1 MSNHDNEKI
10 AKQSQEEVVVS
21 KNIAVSFNDSR
32 HSDDLKST
40 AINLFRKK
48 EKKKK
53 AELVWPLKDINFTGY
68 QGEILGIIG
77 SNGAGKT
84 TLSKII
90 TGILQ
95 QDEGTMHVDGNVTAL
110 FSFGMGFNKEL
121 TGRENV
127 YLNGM
132 MLGINK
138 QLINDYIEDIHEFSE
153 IGQFFDQPMKYY
165 SSGMK
170 ARLGFSVASH
180 LQPEILILD
189 EALNTGDVKFG
200 SKAAEK
206 LKQLVANAK
215 MVIIVTHS
223 LRYAQK
229 NCDRLIW
236 LDNGYVK
243 EIGDPKTVIEHYK
256 ETVPVVARKKQKRSL
271 NVSKTETTVG
281 KKTVVKAENVGVS
294 FRLQNKKEDY
304 WALRNVNFDIKE
316 GEVVGIIG
324 HNGAGKSTLCKAITN
339 ILKPDEGTLTV
350 TGQTSSLL
358 GYGTGFNAQLTGAD
372 NIFLNAMLL
381 GIPKERV
388 AEKFDEIIEFSGI
401 KKAID
406 KPVKHYSAGMKS
418 RLGFSIAAILKPDVF
433 IVDEALSTGDL
444 AFQEKASLRIQEMME
459 HAKAVII
466 VSHSMGFVEKV
477 CTRGIWMEQGQVKF
491 DGAAEEAVAKYREAM
506 GVKKKAVKQNK
517 NKGTA
522 KARPK
527 QVTVKKSVKAETA
540 KPKAQDTNKTGQKQ
554 TTASNN
560 MVKAEAA
567 PPKAQ
572 AVNKYPQIKTAPS
585 KKEAALET
593 ETASNPKQNQ
603 DTQKQTEQVQTV
615 GLKTRSE
622 RRELLNKEIQNEA
635 YVEETALPKTRGER
649 RALQLRNLREQ
660 IEKEESFPKSRADRK
675 ERRRRKLPKQTEEV
689 EAKAPKTRA
698 ERKTLNK

>member
-10 AKQSQEEVVVS
+10 EKQSKEEVVVS
-21 KNIAVSFNDSR
+21 KNVAVSFHDNR
-32 HSDDLKST
+32 HADDLKST
-40 AINLFRKK
+40 IINLFRKK
-48 EKKKK
+48 EKRKK
-53 AELVWPLKDINFTGY
+53 AEKVWPLKDITFSGY

-90 TGILQ
+90 TGILE
-95 QDEGTMHVDGNVTAL
+95 QDQGTMHVDGNVTAL

-138 QLINDYIEDIHEFSE
+138 QLIHDYIEDIHAFSE

-180 LQPEILILD
+180 LQPEVLILD

-200 SKAAEK
+200 RKAAEK

-215 MVIIVTHS
+215 IVIIVTHS

-236 LDNGYVK
+236 LDNGHVK

-256 ETVPVVARKKQKRSL
+256 ETVPPVARQKRQKRSL
-271 NVSKTETTVG
+271 NVTKTETNVG
-281 KKTVVKAENVGVS
+281 KKSIVTAENVGVS
-294 FRLQNKKEDY
+294 FKLQNKKEDY
-304 WALRNVNFDIKE
+304 WALRNVSFDIKE

-350 TGQTSSLL
+350 NGQTSSLL
-358 GYGTGFNAQLTGAD
+358 GYGTGFNAQLTGTD
-372 NIFLNAMLL
+372 NIYLNAMLL

-388 AEKFDEIIEFSGI
+388 DEKYDEIIEFSGI

-444 AFQEKASLRIQEMME
+444 AFQEKASVRIQEMMD

-491 DGAAEEAVAKYREAM
+491 DGTAEEAVAKYREAM
-506 GVKKKAVKQNK
+506 GVQKK
-517 NKGTA
+517 
-522 KARPK
+522 
-527 QVTVKKSVKAETA
+527 TVKKNTGIVNAKQPVKANAA
-540 KPKAQDTNKTGQKQ
+540 KIKNVEQK
-554 TTASNN
+554 
-560 MVKAEAA
+560 
-567 PPKAQ
+567 
-572 AVNKYPQIKTAPS
+572 
-585 KKEAALET
+585 
-593 ETASNPKQNQ
+593 
-603 DTQKQTEQVQTV
+603 
-615 GLKTRSE
+615 
-622 RRELLNKEIQNEA
+622 
-635 YVEETALPKTRGER
+635 
-649 RALQLRNLREQ
+649 
-660 IEKEESFPKSRADRK
+660 
-675 ERRRRKLPKQTEEV
+675 
-689 EAKAPKTRA
+689 
-698 ERKTLNK
+698 

>member
-1 MSNHDNEKI
+1 MLKHVLQASADELSCDKRGFIMSNHDNEKI
-10 AKQSQEEVVVS
+10 EKQSKEEVVVS
-21 KNIAVSFNDSR
+21 KNVAVSFHDNR
-32 HSDDLKST
+32 HADDLKST
-40 AINLFRKK
+40 IINLFRKK
-48 EKKKK
+48 EKRKK
-53 AELVWPLKDINFTGY
+53 AEKVWPLKDITFSGY

-90 TGILQ
+90 TGILE
-95 QDEGTMHVDGNVTAL
+95 QDQGTMHVDGNVTAL

-138 QLINDYIEDIHEFSE
+138 QLIHDYIEDIHAFSE

-180 LQPEILILD
+180 LQPEVLILD

-200 SKAAEK
+200 RKAAEK

-215 MVIIVTHS
+215 IVIIVTHS

-236 LDNGYVK
+236 LDNGHVK

-256 ETVPVVARKKQKRSL
+256 ETVPPVARQKRQKRSL
-271 NVSKTETTVG
+271 NVTKTETNVG
-281 KKTVVKAENVGVS
+281 KKSIVTAENVGVS
-294 FRLQNKKEDY
+294 FKLQNKKEDY
-304 WALRNVNFDIKE
+304 WALRNVSFDIKE

-350 TGQTSSLL
+350 NGQTSSLL
-358 GYGTGFNAQLTGAD
+358 GYGTGFNAQLTGTD
-372 NIFLNAMLL
+372 NIYLNAMLL

-388 AEKFDEIIEFSGI
+388 DEKYDEIIEFSGI

-444 AFQEKASLRIQEMME
+444 AFQEKASVRIQEMMD

-491 DGAAEEAVAKYREAM
+491 DGTAEEAVAKYREAM
-506 GVKKKAVKQNK
+506 GVQKK
-517 NKGTA
+517 
-522 KARPK
+522 
-527 QVTVKKSVKAETA
+527 TVKKNTGIVNAKQPVKANAA
-540 KPKAQDTNKTGQKQ
+540 KIKNVEQK
-554 TTASNN
+554 
-560 MVKAEAA
+560 
-567 PPKAQ
+567 
-572 AVNKYPQIKTAPS
+572 
-585 KKEAALET
+585 
-593 ETASNPKQNQ
+593 
-603 DTQKQTEQVQTV
+603 
-615 GLKTRSE
+615 
-622 RRELLNKEIQNEA
+622 
-635 YVEETALPKTRGER
+635 
-649 RALQLRNLREQ
+649 
-660 IEKEESFPKSRADRK
+660 
-675 ERRRRKLPKQTEEV
+675 
-689 EAKAPKTRA
+689 
-698 ERKTLNK
+698 